1 VPHTRQRPIQEA
13 WDVVVRGGVWKP
25 ATKDLSGAILTK
37 DMTGSV
43 SIFGAYIDN
52 SAARDESVP
61 NVDGRARITGQP
73 INGAIPPGVTGAG
86 GSIISVAYKPTI
98 DAEKL
103 QNDIATMRNN
113 GTPASTIK
121 YICSLD
127 GITIPGEVLS
137 GGKSVREAIA
147 DGSLTQGGA
156 PTAWTPPIM
165 QPPPTPDLTP
175 HGSSA
180 PNWSSN
186 AAVPTVEQLR
196 QSVMSRPRPPDC

>member
-1 VPHTRQRPIQEA
+1 
-13 WDVVVRGGVWKP
+13 
-25 ATKDLSGAILTK
+25 
-37 DMTGSV
+37 
-43 SIFGAYIDN
+43 
-52 SAARDESVP
+52 
-61 NVDGRARITGQP
+61 
-73 INGAIPPGVTGAG
+73 
-86 GSIISVAYKPTI
+86 VAYTPTI

-113 GTPASTIK
+113 GTPASTTK
-121 YICSLD
+121 YILGLN
-127 GITIPGEVLS
+127 GITIPDEVLA

-147 DGSLTQGGA
+147 DGSLAQGGA
-156 PTAWTPPIM
+156 PTTWTPPIM
-165 QPPPTPDLTP
+165 QPSPTPDLTP